1 MKPCKYLNDILE
13 ELKEDAKY
21 VEENQVKKMVNEI
34 MQAKKLFVA
43 GAGRSG
49 FVARAFS
56 NRLLHLGYNVSF
68 VGEPTTPPIKKD
80 DLLIIC
86 SGSGETG
93 SLVSIAKKASEKG
106 AKIGLLSIFPKSTI
120 GTMSAAVVTI
130 PGVTSKTTEL
140 NVKKST
146 PQPRGSSFEQLSWL
160 VCDSMVMYLKE
171 YTNQT
176 NDDLYARHANME

>member
-1 MKPCKYLNDILE
+1 MEPCKYLNDILD
-13 ELKEDAKY
+13 ELKEDANY
-21 VEENQVKKMVNEI
+21 VDEDNVQKVVKEI
-34 MQAKKLFVA
+34 MNAKKLFVA

-49 FVARAFS
+49 FAARAFS
-56 NRLLHLGYNVSF
+56 NRLLHLGYKVSF

-93 SLVSIAKKASEKG
+93 SLVSMSKKALKQG
-106 AKIGLLSIFPKSTI
+106 AKIVLLSIFPKSTI
-120 GTMSAAVVTI
+120 GTMSTAVITI
-130 PGVTSKTTEL
+130 PGITSKTTEL

-146 PQPRGSSFEQLSWL
+146 IQSRGSSFEQLTWL